1 MIQITKIQL
10 FMLIM
15 LFEVGSTTLFAL
27 GIDAKQD
34 AWLVVLLAFFIGTG
48 LIWVFTQI
56 PRICPDQN
64 FSEIL
69 NAAVGRKLAIPLLI
83 IYGAYFLDGAS
94 YNFYEFGA
102 LIKMTALPQTP
113 LLVILY
119 FFMLVSIYILSL
131 GFEVLARTGEILLPV
146 FIIFLIT
153 IYIFTM
159 FSGQFDITGLLPILG
174 NGIKPLLGKT
184 LFDVVFFPFGELVVF
199 IMFWHFVNKQEGIRK
214 ITFLAVTFSTFLIIF
229 SLIIVLAT
237 LGPDLTGNTEIPLLQ
252 TILSINIADFFT
264 NLDLLAVLIMFIG
277 GFYKMSLHFYGGVLA
292 IIWIFKIKN
301 IRWVILV
308 LGLIFP
314 IYSNMRFENMAY
326 HRWLGFTVHTKVMAM
341 INLMSL
347 LLLIVIYLKKK
358 VMISKK
364 RRKSDGNPSINQES

>member
-1 MIQITKIQL
+1 MFHYISFLESFLIKTRGGHKRMIQITKIQL

-27 GIDAKQD
+27 GIAAKQD

-56 PRICPDQN
+56 PRIYPDQN

-102 LIKMTALPQTP
+102 LIKMTALPMTP

-153 IYIFTM
+153 IYILTM
-159 FSGQFDITGLLPILG
+159 FSGQFDINGLLPILG
-174 NGIKPLLGKT
+174 NGIKPLLGKN
-184 LFDVVFFPFGELVVF
+184 LLDVALFPFGELVVF
-199 IMFWHFVNKQEGIRK
+199 IMF
-214 ITFLAVTFSTFLIIF
+214 
-229 SLIIVLAT
+229 
-237 LGPDLTGNTEIPLLQ
+237 
-252 TILSINIADFFT
+252 
-264 NLDLLAVLIMFIG
+264 
-277 GFYKMSLHFYGGVLA
+277 
-292 IIWIFKIKN
+292 
-301 IRWVILV
+301 
-308 LGLIFP
+308 
-314 IYSNMRFENMAY
+314 
-326 HRWLGFTVHTKVMAM
+326 
-341 INLMSL
+341 
-347 LLLIVIYLKKK
+347 
-358 VMISKK
+358 
-364 RRKSDGNPSINQES
+364 